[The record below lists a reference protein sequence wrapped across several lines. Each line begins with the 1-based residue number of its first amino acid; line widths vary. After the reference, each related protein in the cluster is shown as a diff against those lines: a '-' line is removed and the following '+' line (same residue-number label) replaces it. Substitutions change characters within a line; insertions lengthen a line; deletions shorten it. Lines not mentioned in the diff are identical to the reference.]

1 MSYKQMVPVQLEKL
15 IEFDQS
21 FFESFYNQIA
31 SAYAWSV
38 WSDKSAIEIL
48 QKKIT

>member
-1 MSYKQMVPVQLEKL
+1 MAPVQHDKL

-48 QKKIT
+48 QEDFT